1 MKTPCQ
7 GSRRNR
13 HEAYPRVRK
22 TSWRRAWQP
31 TPVFLPGD
39 SHGQRSL
46 VGCSPQGYKEVI
58 EATWHARHREGAV
71 GPWSPLGDP
80 GVFTV
85 GLGETGGAG
94 MDGSLRSVLQ
104 PRAVEWEWGSPC
116 LLLPRGH
123 TAGEGATGT
132 QAPPRPLDPGFLV
145 SALFSGLPGP
155 EACFFFFPGMGFVFS
170 SVLWVK
176 PPQCFI
182 FTFMV

>member
-1 MKTPCQ
+1 M
-7 GSRRNR
+7 
-13 HEAYPRVRK
+13 
-22 TSWRRAWQP
+22 
-31 TPVFLPGD
+31 
-39 SHGQRSL
+39 
-46 VGCSPQGYKEVI
+46 GCSPQGYKEVI

-155 EACFFFFPGMGFVFS
+155 EACFFFFLEWDLS
-170 SVLWVK
+170 SHL
-176 PPQCFI
+176 CSG
-182 FTFMV
+182 